1 MLRAALLPIDSG
13 AQEHRTAITSVAMFL
28 RLNGYRVKASNAEL
42 EKFTFAAL
50 LEHLPAEKLAAWFEG
65 HVVKG

>member
-1 MLRAALLPIDSG
+1 MLWAALLQIDSG
-13 AQEHRTAITSVAMFL
+13 TRDKRTAITSVAMFL

-50 LEHLPAEKLAAWFEG
+50 LENLPVETMAAWFEE
-65 HVVKG
+65 HTTR